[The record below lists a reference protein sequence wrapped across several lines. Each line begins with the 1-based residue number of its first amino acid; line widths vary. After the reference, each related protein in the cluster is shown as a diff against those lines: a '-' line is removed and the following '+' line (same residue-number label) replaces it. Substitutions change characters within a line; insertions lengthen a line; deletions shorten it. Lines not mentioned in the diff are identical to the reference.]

1 MAETVLVVDDDPDI
15 RTFVDIALS
24 LAGYE
29 TAEASDGVEALERA
43 LETNPSIIVMDV
55 MMPRMDGFE
64 AVRNLRADGRLSHIP
79 VILLTAKSQ
88 TPDKVAGFDAGADDY
103 LTKPFDPNELVAR
116 VKATLRRAEDMRTIQ
131 PLTGLPGNT
140 AIDKEIAR
148 RVDAKGPFVVLYADL
163 NSFKAFNDH
172 YGFAR
177 GDDVINQGA
186 STIVEVAREFG
197 GPETFVGHIGG
208 DDFVVVTSVELWEQL
223 AKAICERFDAVAPSL
238 YDEDDR
244 ALGYIEVKDRQG
256 VMRKY
261 PLVAISIGVATT
273 ELRDFH
279 HPSEVVTVATEMK
292 SYAKSLVAEGG
303 SNFAADRRTED

>member
-1 MAETVLVVDDDPDI
+1 VAETVLVVDDDPDI

-29 TAEASDGVEALERA
+29 TADAADGEEALERA

-64 AVRNLRADGRLSHIP
+64 AVRQLRADGRLSHIP

-148 RVDAKGPFVVLYADL
+148 RVDSKGPFAVLYADL
-163 NSFKAFNDH
+163 NNFKAFNDH

-177 GDDVINQGA
+177 GDDVINKAA
-186 STIVEVAREFG
+186 STIVDAAREVG

-208 DDFVVVTSVELWEQL
+208 DDFVVVTAVELWTTL
-223 AKAICERFDAVAPSL
+223 ADTICRRFDEVAPTL
-238 YDEDDR
+238 YDESDQL
-244 ALGYIEVKDRQG
+244 AGHVEVEDRQG
-256 VMRKY
+256 VMRTY

-273 ELRDFH
+273 ELRDFG
-279 HPSEVVTVATEMK
+279 HPSEVVAVATEMK
-292 SYAKSLVAEGG
+292 SYAKSLVADGG
-303 SNFAADRRTED
+303 SNFAADRRAED